1 MPEPY
6 SQQQHRATRTL
17 QQWFRS
23 WGGPKKKKKK
33 KKQQQKSQAF
43 RWPTIF
49 ELRGLYL
56 DPDAVAAGATDSEMY
71 SDEALREREKLRSS
85 PEVCI
90 LIPPAHYIVHGYRS
104 ALYPHSTRSAH
115 IGTHSSRS
123 ANTVVGV
130 HTYRTHTSSR
140 SAHTAHRCWRRL
152 RRRGRLSC
160 QRARPE

>member
-90 LIPPAHYIVHGYRS
+90 LTPPAHYIVGIGVHCTHTVLGVHTS
-104 ALYPHSTRSAH
+104 
-115 IGTHSSRS
+115 GTHSSRS

-152 RRRGRLSC
+152 RRRGQLSC

>member
-33 KKQQQKSQAF
+33 KKKKKQQKSQAF

-90 LIPPAHYIVHGYRS
+90 LTPPAHYIVGIGVHYTHTVLGV
-104 ALYPHSTRSAH
+104 HTSAH
-115 IGTHSSRS
+115 
-123 ANTVVGV
+123 TVVGV
-130 HTYRTHTSSR
+130 QT
-140 SAHTAHRCWRRL
+140 
-152 RRRGRLSC
+152 
-160 QRARPE
+160 Q